1 MNQGAIDAD
10 VPGIFEAVT
19 DDVARIPLPLPMAD
33 LKVVNAYAIRG
44 DDGVTLVDPGWANAE
59 SESLLVAALARL
71 GYQPGDVRRILVTHA
86 HWDHYTQALKWQ
98 REYGATVFL
107 GREERHTIEAF
118 DSMQGVYPNQVLMLR
133 RAGATALADELERL
147 ELEPHERDMPVGK
160 PDVWLR
166 GDEEIDC
173 GGRAIVAHATPGH
186 TRGHMVFED
195 PVDGLLFTGDHV
207 LPRITPSIGF
217 EWAPHRLPLRSYLDS
232 LRFCRTRSEARM
244 LPAHGAVTDEVGSR
258 AEELLVHH
266 EQRLKEVLGLVAA
279 GAETAYDVARQMRWT
294 RRERTLDSLGT
305 VHGMTAV
312 LEVVAHLELLVTQEL
327 ILAEDI
333 DCLPK
338 TKNRK
343 YSIGQRHRG
352 TAPVPIRS

>member
-10 VPGIFEAVT
+10 VPGLFEAVT

-59 SESLLVAALARL
+59 SESLLVAALGRL
-71 GYQPGDVRRILVTHA
+71 GYEPGDVRRILVTHA

-98 REYGATVFL
+98 REHGATVFL

-166 GDEEIDC
+166 GGEEIDC
-173 GGRAIVAHATPGH
+173 GGRTVVAHATPGH
-186 TRGHMVFED
+186 TRGHTVFEYAAD
-195 PVDGLLFTGDHV
+195 DLLFTGDHV

-217 EWAPHRLPLRSYLDS
+217 ERAPGELALRSYLDS
-232 LRFCRTRSEARM
+232 LQFCMSRSGAWM

-258 AEELLVHH
+258 VAELLVHH
-266 EQRLKEVLGLVAA
+266 QQRLEEILGLV
-279 GAETAYDVARQMRWT
+279 GGGPTTAYDVARQMRWT
-294 RRERTLDSLGT
+294 RRKRPLDSLGA
-305 VHGMTAV
+305 VHGMAAV
-312 LEVVAHLELLVTQEL
+312 LEVAAHLELLETQAL
-327 ILAEDI
+327 IVD
-333 DCLPK
+333 DSSGPV
-338 TKNRK
+338 RG
-343 YSIGQRHRG
+343 YSV
-352 TAPVPIRS
+352 A